1 MSGNVKPAT
10 EWVHQVERE
19 EWPEPIP
26 IGEELLPVPPFDSK
40 LLPGA
45 LRDRVMDVAE
55 RMSCPAEMPAITI
68 LGALSAVIGRRFAIY
83 PKQHDDWF
91 VIPNL
96 WGMVIG
102 RPGSKKSPACREALA
117 PLQVLEE
124 QAMDE
129 YEEQHLEYNRKLAKT
144 SVSRD
149 EPPEP
154 PLCKR
159 YIVNDTTVEKLV
171 EILQG
176 NPCGVLLWR
185 DELRGFFEQ
194 LTRQGRE
201 GDRQFYLEAWNGSSG
216 YTTDRIKRGTMRAK
230 YVCISVLGTIQPGPV
245 SRYVSD
251 AISGGGGA
259 DGLMS
264 RFQLAVYPDPVDY
277 HRVDRAPMR
286 EAKKQVGAIFERL
299 HTIGDGHNPLP
310 VRFHAEAQE
319 AANSWHDDLE
329 RSLRT
334 GGDDDAIIEHLSKYR
349 SLFPSLALIYE
360 IADWA
365 ARPRDG
371 QLTTV
376 SLQSAQRA
384 AAMCGLLEA
393 HARRIYQLGTRGD
406 ASPATLLAKRI
417 TSGALGKRFTRRDI
431 VRKEW
436 AGLKGDMAINVALQ
450 LLIDCNWLR
459 TEDTRSD
466 NPRGGR
472 PRQGYIVNPRLS
484 SQTEER

>member
-1 MSGNVKPAT
+1 MSGNIKLAS

-19 EWPEPIP
+19 EWPEPMP
-26 IGEELLPVPPFDSK
+26 IGQELLPVPPFDSK
-40 LLPGA
+40 LLPDA

-68 LGALSAVIGRRFAIY
+68 LGALSAVIGRRCAIS

-124 QAMDE
+124 QAMDDYTQQFSE
-129 YEEQHLEYNRKLAKT
+129 YSRKLANT
-144 SVSRD
+144 SASRN

-159 YIVNDTTVEKLV
+159 FIVNDTTVEKLV

-230 YVCISVLGTIQPGPV
+230 YVCISVLGTIQPGPL

-251 AISGGGGA
+251 AISGGGSA

-286 EAKKQVGAIFERL
+286 EAKERVKSIFERL
-299 HTIGDGHNPLP
+299 HTIGDGDSPLP
-310 VRFHAEAQE
+310 VRFSAAAQ
-319 AANSWHDDLE
+319 AVANDWHDDLE

-334 GGDDDAIIEHLSKYR
+334 GGDDDAIVEHLAKYR

-360 IADWA
+360 LADWA
-365 ARPRDG
+365 ARPSAER
-371 QLTTV
+371 LTTV
-376 SLQSAQRA
+376 SLTSAQRA
-384 AAMCGLLEA
+384 AAMCGLLEE
-393 HARRIYQLGTRGD
+393 HARRIYQLGTRGE
-406 ASPATLLAKRI
+406 ASPAALLAKRI
-417 TSGALGKRFTRRDI
+417 KSGALGKRFTRRD
-431 VRKEW
+431 VARREW
-436 AGLKGDMAINVALQ
+436 AGLKGETAINAALQ
-450 LLIDCNWLR
+450 LLIDCNWIR
-459 TEDTRSD
+459 MEDNRGE
-466 NPRGGR
+466 NPKGGR
-472 PRQGYIVNPRLS
+472 PRQGYIINPRLFL
-484 SQTEER
+484 QTEER